1 MARGSRLGRLTLL
14 AALALATPAAA
25 TPDGGVATPAPGT
38 PSAADRYDMA
48 LRYFKQGDYR
58 AALTEFEA
66 AHRMTG
72 RFEVLFNVAVTQR
85 RLFRYHDAVRSFG
98 RYLGEG
104 GELVSAERRAEVEAE
119 MAQIRGDSAEIMVI
133 VVGAPARLELDDL
146 PVVVD
151 AGQALLV
158 GSGRHVVR
166 ARRGAALAEKSIE
179 VVAGEKQELMLEP
192 RAPAPPQLTVVTR
205 PVGATVIVDGVERGK
220 SPWSGELRPG
230 GHRVRAR
237 LGGWRDDSADV
248 TLVLD
253 EKRELVLE
261 LGKIKVTPWYGRWY
275 VIGGAVVVAGAIGG
289 GIWLATRPEE
299 YGHVFTVP

>member
-1 MARGSRLGRLTLL
+1 MGRAAGLVGLVVLLLGGS
-14 AALALATPAAA
+14 AAA
-25 TPDGGVATPAPGT
+25 APDGGVAAGPSV
-38 PSAADRYDMA
+38 PSAADRYDLA

-66 AHRMTG
+66 AHKMTG
-72 RFEVLFNVAVTQR
+72 RFEVLFNIAVTQR

-104 GELVSAERRAEVEAE
+104 GALVSADRRAEVEAE
-119 MAQIRGDSAEIMVI
+119 MAQIRGDAAEVMVI
-133 VVGAPARLELDDL
+133 VVGGPARLELDDL

-166 ARRGAALAEKSIE
+166 ARRGDARAEKAIE

-192 RAPAPPQLTVVTR
+192 RAPAQPRLTVVTK
-205 PVGATVIVDGVERGK
+205 PVGAVVLVDGVERGK
-220 SPWSGELRPG
+220 APWTGDVKPG

-237 LGGWRDDSADV
+237 LSGWRDDSADV
-248 TLVLD
+248 TLALD
-253 EKRELVLE
+253 EKRELLLE
-261 LGKIKVTPWYGRWY
+261 LGKVRVTPWYARWY
-275 VIGGAVVVAGAIGG
+275 VIGGGVLVAGAIGG
-289 GIWLATRPEE
+289 GIYLATKPEA
-299 YGHVFTVP
+299 YDVVDHVP

>member
-1 MARGSRLGRLTLL
+1 MGGAARLLGIVVLLLGASGSAL
-14 AALALATPAAA
+14 AA
-25 TPDGGVATPAPGT
+25 PDGGVAAAGPGV
-38 PSAADRYDMA
+38 PSAADRYDLA

-104 GELVSAERRAEVEAE
+104 GAQVSPERRAEVEAE
-119 MAQIRGDSAEIMVI
+119 MAQIRGDAAEVMVI
-133 VVGAPARLELDDL
+133 VVGGPARLELDDL

-166 ARRGAALAEKSIE
+166 ARRGDARAEKAIE

-192 RAPAPPQLTVVTR
+192 RAPAQPRLTVVTR

-220 SPWSGELRPG
+220 APWTGDVKPG

-237 LGGWRDDSADV
+237 LSGWRDDSADV
-248 TLVLD
+248 TVALD
-253 EKRELVLE
+253 EKRELLLE
-261 LGKIKVTPWYGRWY
+261 LGKVRVTPWYARWY
-275 VIGGAVVVAGAIGG
+275 VIGGGVLLAGAIGG
-289 GIWLATRPEE
+289 GIWLATRPEDYE
-299 YGHVFTVP
+299 HVYKLP

>member
-1 MARGSRLGRLTLL
+1 MGGAARLVGIVVLLLGASGGAL
-14 AALALATPAAA
+14 AA
-25 TPDGGVATPAPGT
+25 PDGGAAAAPGV
-38 PSAADRYDMA
+38 PSAADRYDLA

-58 AALTEFEA
+58 AALTEFQA
-66 AHRMTG
+66 AHKMTG

-104 GELVSAERRAEVEAE
+104 GELVSAERRAEVEGE
-119 MAQIRGDSAEIMVI
+119 MAQIRGDAAEVMVI
-133 VVGAPARLELDDL
+133 VVGGPARLELDDL

-166 ARRGAALAEKSIE
+166 ARRGDAKAEKAIE

-192 RAPAPPQLTVVTR
+192 RAPAQPRLTVVTK
-205 PVGATVIVDGVERGK
+205 PAGAVVIVDGVERGK
-220 SPWSGELRPG
+220 APWTGEVKPG

-237 LGGWRDDSADV
+237 LSGWKDDSADV
-248 TLVLD
+248 TVALD
-253 EKRELVLE
+253 EQRELVLE
-261 LGKIKVTPWYGRWY
+261 LGRVRVTPWYARWY
-275 VIGGAVVVAGAIGG
+275 VIGGGVLLAGAIGG
-289 GIWLATRPEE
+289 GIWLATKPED
-299 YGHVFTVP
+299 YDVVDHVLP